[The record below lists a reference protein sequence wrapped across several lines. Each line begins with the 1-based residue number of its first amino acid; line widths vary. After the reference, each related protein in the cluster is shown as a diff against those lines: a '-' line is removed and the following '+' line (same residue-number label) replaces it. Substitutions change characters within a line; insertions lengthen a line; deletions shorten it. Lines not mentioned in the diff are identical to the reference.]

1 MASGIVGLLRTSS
14 TNPELVETQAKDV
27 QQFILG
33 RVDGPL
39 QALDLEPAEIP
50 DSFDLLLEG
59 VIDSFGIVELIGAL
73 EERYGFE
80 LDFDELAPDD
90 MTRIGPLSS
99 YVARK
104 LNGR

>member
-1 MASGIVGLLRTSS
+1 MAT
-14 TNPELVETQAKDV
+14 TAADV

-33 RVDGPL
+33 RVDDPL
-39 QALDLEPAEIP
+39 RAHGLAASDVP

-73 EERYGFE
+73 EERYGVEFE
-80 LDFDELAPDD
+80 FDELAPDD
-90 MTRIGPLSS
+90 LTRIGPLST
-99 YVARK
+99 YVAAK

>member
-1 MASGIVGLLRTSS
+1 M
-14 TNPELVETQAKDV
+14 ETTAADV

-33 RVDGPL
+33 RVDDPL
-39 QALDLEPAEIP
+39 QAKGLAAADVPTE
-50 DSFDLLLEG
+50 FDLLLEG
-59 VIDSFGIVELIGAL
+59 VIDSFGIVELISAL

-80 LDFDELAPDD
+80 FDFDGLAVDD
-90 MTRIGPLSS
+90 LTRVGPLSS